1 MARISSRIILLGSFF
16 SLITLVACQH
26 QRREAPK
33 RQPEP
38 YVASA
43 GAVGFDILPLGNA
56 DGTRRWI
63 ATYTRGGSSTKFR
76 IEITAAK
83 DSDQTGSGTGKLLRE
98 PGSDPVPLLADLK
111 SALRANSIPKSVE
124 EAEELPFTYTTTA
137 ENRKRS
143 DDGSF
148 AATSKGNWTVLKISI
163 GKNNTAMFLNFD
175 TFDHQAE
182 FAIADPDH
190 GDAALAELAKVL

>member
-1 MARISSRIILLGSFF
+1 MVKIPSRLLLLGNFF
-16 SLITLVACQH
+16 VLVVLISCQ
-26 QRREAPK
+26 QQPREAPK
-33 RQPEP
+33 RHPEP
-38 YVASA
+38 YVPSI

-76 IEITAAK
+76 IEITPAN
-83 DSDQTGSGTGKLLRE
+83 DSDQTGSGTGKFLRE

-111 SALRANSIPKSVE
+111 SALRAKSIPKVVE
-124 EAEELPFTYTTTA
+124 ETGELPFTYVTTG
-137 ENRKRS
+137 ENQKRS

-148 AATSKGNWTVLKISI
+148 AAASKGNWTVLKISI
-163 GKNNTAMFLNFD
+163 GKNNAVMFFNLD

-182 FAIADPDH
+182 FSIADPNQ
-190 GDAALAELAKVL
+190 GDAILAELARVL